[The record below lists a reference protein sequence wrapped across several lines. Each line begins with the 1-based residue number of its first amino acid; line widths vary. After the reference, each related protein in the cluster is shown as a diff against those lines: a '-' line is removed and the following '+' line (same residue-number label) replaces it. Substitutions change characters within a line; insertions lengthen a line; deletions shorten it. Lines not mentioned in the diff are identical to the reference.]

1 MTSYTN
7 TRDNSTLAG
16 VGFKDGDDLTTANGS
31 RWVYQNEQWHP
42 VTFGGSPAIQS
53 LAVTTNSAQG
63 VGNLDAQGAKA
74 VRAAV
79 RRSPTGIGIEPLGYP
94 LSSGS
99 FTATQNGGGAV
110 TITQIETPDGPGVR
124 IAGST
129 AGSYINIQATLPA
142 PVHVDTLGMVYQC
155 PAGMNQVSTYFGE
168 TGAFANMIS
177 RAVTG
182 LGTATNAAG
191 KGSVLSPVLIGA
203 GSYAWTTTGT
213 VTDSTLYTT
222 MQIRV
227 TPTAGNVASIDLS
240 RICINPSA
248 RGEVSIVIDDGD
260 LTVYQYALHALAK
273 RQLVCSISAIPDYIG
288 GDGYM
293 TLTQLKQAVDA
304 GHEILTHDSLTA
316 NGLTA
321 QQRISR
327 LAANR
332 DALDALG
339 LFQTAEQRETFIYP
353 GGDWQNNIG
362 ETDLLDLMRQYGFKR
377 GRVTTRFQC
386 FAPELWRRTKYGPY
400 IAPIIGHMRG
410 TTEANQT
417 AELSSVT
424 GAIADCGTYGLSGS
438 IMLHRFVAEQ
448 ASWLATDTVD
458 IETNDFATLCDAIV
472 TQRAAGKVQNVLFS
486 EHGLT

>member
-1 MTSYTN
+1 MNLFDGPDLLETTSTEVKKRILKPGQMLRAIDTGALYYG
-7 TRDNSTLAG
+7 D
-16 VGFKDGDDLTTANGS
+16 KDGKPTAFVGVSTTSDGGVRFDGQTS
-31 RWVYQNEQWHP
+31 R
-42 VTFGGSPAIQS
+42 
-53 LAVTTNSAQG
+53 
-63 VGNLDAQGAKA
+63 A
-74 VRAAV
+74 VRSAAQ
-79 RRSPTGIGIEPLGYP
+79 RSPTGTGIEPLGYP
-94 LSSGS
+94 LAAAS

-124 IAGST
+124 ITGST
-129 AGSYINIQATLPA
+129 AGSYINIQAALPA

-155 PAGMNQVSTYFGE
+155 PAGMNQVSAYFGE
-168 TGAFANMIS
+168 TGAFTNMIS
-177 RAVTG
+177 RAITG
-182 LGTATNAAG
+182 LSTAVNAAG
-191 KGSVLSPVLIGA
+191 KGSVLSPVIIGA
-203 GSYAWTTTGT
+203 GSYAWTPTGT
-213 VTDSTLYTT
+213 ITDSTLYTT

-227 TPTAGNVASIDLS
+227 TPTAGYVASIDLS

-260 LTVYQYALHALAK
+260 LTVYQYALNAIAK

-288 GDGYM
+288 GNGYM
-293 TLTQLKQAVDA
+293 TLAQLKQAVDA

-332 DALDALG
+332 DALDTLG
-339 LFQTAEQRETFIYP
+339 LFRTDEQRETFIYP
-353 GGDWQNNIG
+353 GGDWQNNVG
-362 ETDLLDLMRQYGFKR
+362 EADLLDLMRQYGFKR

-386 FAPELWRRTKYGPY
+386 FSPALWRRTKYGPY
-400 IAPIIGHMRG
+400 IVPIIGHMRG
-410 TTEANQT
+410 TTEAGQT
-417 AELSSVT
+417 AELTSVT
-424 GAIADCGTYGLSGS
+424 GAISDCGTYGLAGS
-438 IMLHRFVAEQ
+438 IMLHRFIAEQ

-458 IETNDFATLCDAIV
+458 IEMGDLATILDAIV

>member
-1 MTSYTN
+1 MGVETELLGIKNRYDGKEFRVIEREDGTIAV
-7 TRDNSTLAG
+7 LAG
-16 VGFKDGDDLTTANGS
+16 DKVLVDSG
-31 RWVYQNEQWHP
+31 VVP
-42 VTFGGSPAIQS
+42 VTATTSSGG
-53 LAVTTNSAQG
+53 VEF
-63 VGNLDAQGAKA
+63 DAAAKNGI
-74 VRAAV
+74 RQAA
-79 RRSPTGIGIEPLGYP
+79 RRVATGIGIEPLGYP

-142 PVHVDTLGMVYQC
+142 PVHVDTLGLVYQC
-155 PAGMNQVSTYFGE
+155 PAGMNQVSAYFGE

-182 LGTATNAAG
+182 LGTATNASG

-213 VTDSTLYTT
+213 ITDSTLYTT

-227 TPTAGNVASIDLS
+227 TPTAGYVASIDLS

-273 RQLVCSISAIPDYIG
+273 RQLVCSISAIPEYIG

-321 QQRISR
+321 QQRIPR

-353 GGDWQNNIG
+353 GGDWQNNVG

-400 IAPIIGHMRG
+400 IAPIIGHLRST
-410 TTEANQT
+410 TTEVNQT
-417 AELSSVT
+417 TELSSVT
-424 GAIADCGTYGLSGS
+424 GAIADCGTYGLAGAV
-438 IMLHRFVAEQ
+438 MLHRFIAEQ
-448 ASWLATDTVD
+448 TSWVATDTVD
-458 IETNDFATLCDAIV
+458 IEIGDFATILDAIV
-472 TQRAAGKVQNVLFS
+472 GQRAAGKVQNVLFS